1 MEKIRFF
8 VEQLIGLCGLTGD
21 SVPVVRHIL
30 LVLLAVVLAVLSGW
44 LCKKVV
50 VPMLLK
56 LTARS
61 KTRWDDLLLGEDVLR
76 SACQVVPAVV
86 VWVLLPLVFYQ
97 FPTVRMVLAR
107 LTAIYITVMMTRTL
121 LVFINSFKKLEN
133 SKPSSAQQYLY
144 TLCDVLKIVLML
156 VATIVVVAIVIN
168 KSPATLLAGL
178 GATSAIM
185 MLVFQDTITG
195 LVAGIRLT
203 SNDMLHKGD
212 WITLPKSDVNGIVE
226 DITLTTVK
234 VRNFDNTIMTVP
246 PKTLVNDVFQNWK
259 GMRESGGRKV
269 TRTVYFDFNHVELLS
284 DELRRSLLDS
294 GLVNA
299 EDVKPDAVNI
309 TVFRSY
315 MERWLSQQPTVNSDM
330 TILVRQAG
338 ATQQGMAVE
347 LVFFLLERGG
357 VPFEHAISDIME
369 HVFATAPRFGLRI
382 YQQEMSRA

>member
-1 MEKIRFF
+1 MERIRIF
-8 VEQLIGLCGLTGD
+8 VEDIVGLCGLTGN
-21 SVPVVRHIL
+21 SVAVARHVL
-30 LVLLAVVLAVLSGW
+30 LVLVAIILAALSGW
-44 LCKKVV
+44 VCKKVL
-50 VPMLLK
+50 VPMVMK

-61 KTRWDDLLLGEDVLR
+61 KSRWDDLLLGEPVLR
-76 SACQVVPAVV
+76 SACQIVPAIV

-97 FPTVRMVLAR
+97 FPTVRMVVAR
-107 LTAIYITVMMTRTL
+107 LTAIYITVMAARTML
-121 LVFINSFKKLEN
+121 AFINSFKLLEGEQRT
-133 SKPSSAQQYLY
+133 STQQYLY
-144 TLCDVLKIVLML
+144 TLCDVLKIVLTL
-156 VATIVVVAIVIN
+156 IATIVVVAIAID

-195 LVAGIRLT
+195 LVAGVRLT
-203 SNDMLHKGD
+203 SNDMLRKGD

-269 TRTVYFDFNHVELLS
+269 TRQVYFDFRHVKLVDE
-284 DELRRSLLDS
+284 ELRLSLLES
-294 GLVNA
+294 GLANA
-299 EDVKPDAVNI
+299 EDVTPETVN
-309 TVFRSY
+309 VSLFRRY
-315 MERWLSQQPTVNSDM
+315 MERWLAQQPTVNPDM

-338 ATQQGMAVE
+338 ATQQGLAVE
-347 LVFFLLERGG
+347 LVFFLYERGG

-369 HVFATAPRFGLRI
+369 YVLATAPRFGLVI
-382 YQQEMSRA
+382 YQLDRD